1 MAYDHEEQEQ
11 LASLK
16 AWWNQFGNL
25 VTWLVIAVLVAY
37 AGWSGWR
44 YYQRDQSAKSAVLY
58 EEIVKAAEAKD
69 LPKVTRAAGDMEDR
83 FARTPYAQMGALVA
97 ARAANDAND
106 TKTAKAQLQWVI
118 DNGRADEY
126 KAIARLRLAGL
137 GGLGTEPIDEG
148 LHMRLLRG
156 DAVGHRGLLGGA
168 FGLDADE
175 FVVAAGRE
183 GDFAA
188 VEMGDAVHAAIQQVA
203 VMRDHERGTGEFG
216 KPGLEP
222 HRGFKVEMVGGFVE
236 QQHIGRG
243 EQHGG
248 QRHAH
253 PPAARERIDRPRLGL
268 RIEAEPG
275 QDRRRPR
282 RRGVRPDCHE
292 TIMHL
297 GQPVRIGIRVFG
309 LGQQG
314 EALLVAFQH
323 AIEQRGIPVRRL
335 LPDLA
340 EPRAGGKADRTAVE
354 RQFPADRLEQG

>member
-137 GGLGTEPIDEG
+137 LLDEKAYEEGLKVLSADMPEAFAALAADRKGDLLFALNKIDEARSAYQAA
-148 LHMRLLRG
+148 LEKTEAKNPARQLIQLKL
-156 DAVGHRGLLGGA
+156 DALGGA
-168 FGLDADE
+168 
-175 FVVAAGRE
+175 
-183 GDFAA
+183 
-188 VEMGDAVHAAIQQVA
+188 
-203 VMRDHERGTGEFG
+203 
-216 KPGLEP
+216 P
-222 HRGFKVEMVGGFVE
+222 
-236 QQHIGRG
+236 
-243 EQHGG
+243 
-248 QRHAH
+248 
-253 PPAARERIDRPRLGL
+253 
-268 RIEAEPG
+268 
-275 QDRRRPR
+275 
-282 RRGVRPDCHE
+282 
-292 TIMHL
+292 
-297 GQPVRIGIRVFG
+297 
-309 LGQQG
+309 
-314 EALLVAFQH
+314 
-323 AIEQRGIPVRRL
+323 
-335 LPDLA
+335 
-340 EPRAGGKADRTAVE
+340 GKA
-354 RQFPADRLEQG
+354 

>member
-137 GGLGTEPIDEG
+137 LLDEKAYDEG
-148 LHMRLLRG
+148 LKVLSADMPEAFAALAADRKGDLLFALNKIDEARSAYQAALDKTEAKNPARQLIQLKL
-156 DAVGHRGLLGGA
+156 DALGGA
-168 FGLDADE
+168 
-175 FVVAAGRE
+175 
-183 GDFAA
+183 
-188 VEMGDAVHAAIQQVA
+188 
-203 VMRDHERGTGEFG
+203 
-216 KPGLEP
+216 P
-222 HRGFKVEMVGGFVE
+222 
-236 QQHIGRG
+236 
-243 EQHGG
+243 
-248 QRHAH
+248 
-253 PPAARERIDRPRLGL
+253 
-268 RIEAEPG
+268 
-275 QDRRRPR
+275 
-282 RRGVRPDCHE
+282 
-292 TIMHL
+292 
-297 GQPVRIGIRVFG
+297 
-309 LGQQG
+309 
-314 EALLVAFQH
+314 
-323 AIEQRGIPVRRL
+323 
-335 LPDLA
+335 
-340 EPRAGGKADRTAVE
+340 GKA
-354 RQFPADRLEQG
+354 